1 MPYTPEQLQKIVL
14 DAYTTERGHG
24 LVKQAAAAAIEDA
37 LKAPL
42 ARGNPDPI
50 VASSVRNNL
59 VWQTV
64 WAQRAIAALAK
75 LDGLDI
81 DEESIAT
88 ALAATLLP
96 TIRDVVHAAV
106 QAGGTPDAVAD
117 AVVDRLATALA
128 TPKED

>member
-1 MPYTPEQLQKIVL
+1 MSAEPIT
-14 DAYTTERGHG
+14 G
-24 LVKQAAAAAIEDA
+24 AAAALGYSEAQA
-37 LKAPL
+37 GSLHGLLQLATAAPGL
-42 ARGNPDPI
+42 LIP
-50 VASSVRNNL
+50 L
-59 VWQTV
+59 VLNRFKD
-64 WAQRAIAALAK
+64 QRAIAALAK